1 MMKTRRKQLLE
12 VEKTDST
19 HPGLWLD
26 KYIKEQET
34 KDFETSSNTDQSKG
48 NSRSH
53 LIKEVTSL
61 REPDEYEEF
70 FKRWT
75 QMLIDYDAKTR
86 EAKVQ
91 GRMIVGLGS
100 ESVLETSITLHHTY
114 GVPYI
119 PGSALKG
126 LAASYACKRLGDV
139 WKKGKPAYNA
149 VFGDT
154 GNAGYITF
162 FDALYMPNTGH
173 EHKGKRQAIYPDV
186 ITVHHQKYYQEEKD
200 ASPSDWDSPNPVPL
214 LSATG
219 KYLIALA
226 APDIK
231 DDNRD
236 EWLKKVFD
244 ILGYALKEMGIG
256 AKTSSG
262 YGRME
267 LGEKIDLDSPDIQE
281 ALRLKEE
288 IDKMPD
294 AEVSRRMQSSYFSRW
309 GKLPSQEAK
318 RIVASAIIEKVQK
331 AGVEKTMAGAG
342 WYKIL
347 LQSIG

>member
-1 MMKTRRKQLLE
+1 MKTRRKQLLE
-12 VEKTDST
+12 VKKTAST

-26 KYIKEQET
+26 KYIDEQEK
-34 KDFETSSNTDQSKG
+34 KDFETPSNKDQSKG
-48 NSRSH
+48 NSRSY
-53 LIKEVTSL
+53 LIKEVASL

-75 QMLIDYDAKTR
+75 KMLTDYDAQTH
-86 EAKVQ
+86 EAKVK

-126 LAASYACKRLGDV
+126 LAASYASQRLGDV
-139 WKKGKPAYNA
+139 WKKGSPAFNA
-149 VFGDT
+149 VFGNT
-154 GNAGYITF
+154 NSAGYITF
-162 FDALYMPNTGH
+162 FDALYIPGSG
-173 EHKGKRQAIYPDV
+173 HKGRVLYPDV
-186 ITVHHQKYYQEEKD
+186 ITVHHPKYYQEEKNV
-200 ASPSDWDSPNPVPL
+200 SPSDWDSPNPVPF

-219 KYLIALA
+219 KYLVALA
-226 APDIK
+226 APDLGKDSEWIK
-231 DDNRD
+231 
-236 EWLKKVFD
+236 KTFD
-244 ILGYALKEMGIG
+244 ILRLALKEMGIG

-267 LGEKIDLDSPDIQE
+267 LEEKIDLDSPDIQD

-309 GKLPSQEAK
+309 GKMPSQEAK
-318 RIVASAIIEKVQK
+318 RIVARAIIEKVQK
-331 AGVEKTMAGAG
+331 AGVEKTIGLQP
-342 WYKIL
+342 WYKVI
-347 LQSIG
+347 LQSVD

>member
-1 MMKTRRKQLLE
+1 MKTRRKELLE
-12 VEKTDST
+12 VEKTATT

-26 KYIKEQET
+26 KYIEAQEK
-34 KDFETSSNTDQSKG
+34 KDFETPSSKAQGKG
-48 NSRSH
+48 NSRSD
-53 LIKEVTSL
+53 LIKEVASL
-61 REPDEYEEF
+61 REPDAYEEF

-75 QMLIDYDAKTR
+75 KMLTDYDAQTR
-86 EAKVQ
+86 EAKVK

-126 LAASYACKRLGDV
+126 LAASYADKRLGDP
-139 WKKGKPAYNA
+139 WKKGSPAYKA

-154 GNAGYITF
+154 NNAGYITF
-162 FDALYMPNTGH
+162 FDALYIPDSG
-173 EHKGKRQAIYPDV
+173 HKGRVLYPDV
-186 ITVHHQKYYQEEKD
+186 IAVHHPKYYQEETNVP
-200 ASPSDWDSPNPVPL
+200 PSDWDSPNPVPF

-226 APDIK
+226 APDLGKDSQWIK
-231 DDNRD
+231 KTF
-236 EWLKKVFD
+236 E
-244 ILGYALKEMGIG
+244 ILRFALQEMGVG

-267 LGEKIDLDSPDIQE
+267 LEEKIDLDSPDIQL
-281 ALRLKEE
+281 AMRLKKE
-288 IDKMPD
+288 IGGISK
-294 AEVSRRMQSSYFSRW
+294 AEVSRRMQSY
-309 GKLPSQEAK
+309 LPKWRDMPSNEAK
-318 RIVASAIIEKVQK
+318 KIVARAIVEKIRD
-331 AGVEKTMAGAG
+331 AGLEKTMAGVG

>member
-1 MMKTRRKQLLE
+1 MKTRRKQLLE
-12 VEKTDST
+12 AEKTATT

-26 KYIKEQET
+26 KYIEEQEK
-34 KDFETSSNTDQSKG
+34 KDFETPSNKAQGKG
-48 NSRSH
+48 NSRSD
-53 LIKEVTSL
+53 LIKEVASL
-61 REPDEYEEF
+61 REPDAYEEF

-75 QMLIDYDAKTR
+75 KMLTDYDAQTR
-86 EAKVQ
+86 EARVK

-126 LAASYACKRLGDV
+126 LAASFADKRLGEP
-139 WKKGKPAYNA
+139 WKKGHPVYKA

-154 GNAGYITF
+154 NNAGYITF
-162 FDALYMPNTGH
+162 FDALFIPGSG
-173 EHKGKRQAIYPDV
+173 HKGRVLYPDV
-186 ITVHHQKYYQEEKD
+186 ITVHHPKYYQEEKNVP
-200 ASPSDWDSPNPVPL
+200 PSDWDSPNPVPF

-226 APDIK
+226 APDLGK
-231 DDNRD
+231 DSQWINKTF
-236 EWLKKVFD
+236 E
-244 ILGYALKEMGIG
+244 ILRFALQEMGIG

-267 LGEKIDLDSPDIQE
+267 LEEKIDLDSPDIQE
-281 ALRLKEE
+281 AMRVKEE

-294 AEVSRRMQSSYFSRW
+294 AEVTRRMQSSYFSRW
-309 GKLPSQEAK
+309 RKMPSQEAK
-318 RIVASAIIEKVQK
+318 RIVARAIIEKVQK
-331 AGVEKTMAGAG
+331 AGVEKTIGLQP
-342 WYKIL
+342 WYKVV
-347 LQSIG
+347 LQSAD

>member
-1 MMKTRRKQLLE
+1 MKTRRKKLLE
-12 VEKTDST
+12 VEKTATT

-26 KYIKEQET
+26 KYIEEQEK
-34 KDFETSSNTDQSKG
+34 KDTEGPYDKDQGKRNG
-48 NSRSH
+48 RSD
-53 LIKEVTSL
+53 LIKEVASL
-61 REPDEYEEF
+61 REPNDYEKF

-75 QMLIDYDAKTR
+75 KILTDYDAQTR
-86 EAKVQ
+86 EAKVK

-126 LAASYACKRLGDV
+126 LAASYADKRLGNP
-139 WKKGKPAYNA
+139 WKKGNPAYKA

-154 GNAGYITF
+154 NNAGYITF
-162 FDALYMPNTGH
+162 FDALYIPGSG
-173 EHKGKRQAIYPDV
+173 HKGRALYPDV
-186 ITVHHQKYYQEEKD
+186 ITVHHPKYYQEEKNV
-200 ASPSDWDSPNPVPL
+200 SPSDWDSPNPVPF

-226 APDIK
+226 APDLGKDSEWIK
-231 DDNRD
+231 KAF
-236 EWLKKVFD
+236 E
-244 ILGYALKEMGIG
+244 ILRLALKEMGIG

-267 LGEKIDLDSPDIQE
+267 LEEKIDLDSPDIQV
-281 ALRLKEE
+281 AMRLKEE
-288 IDKMPD
+288 IDGISK
-294 AEVSRRMQSSYFSRW
+294 AEVSRRMQSY
-309 GKLPSQEAK
+309 LPKWRDMPSNEAK
-318 RIVASAIIEKVQK
+318 KIVARAIVEKIRD
-331 AGVEKTMAGAG
+331 AGLEKTMAGVG

>member
-12 VEKTDST
+12 VEKTTST

-26 KYIKEQET
+26 KYIEEQET
-34 KDFETSSNTDQSKG
+34 KDFETPSNKDQSKG
-48 NSRSH
+48 NSRSQ

-70 FKRWT
+70 FERWT
-75 QMLIDYDAKTR
+75 KMLINYGAKTR
-86 EAKVQ
+86 EARVK

-100 ESVLETSITLHHTY
+100 ESVLETSMTLHHTY

-126 LAASYACKRLGDV
+126 LAASYASKRLGDV

-154 GNAGYITF
+154 NSAGYITF
-162 FDALYMPNTGH
+162 FDALYIPGSG
-173 EHKGKRQAIYPDV
+173 HKGQVLYPDV
-186 ITVHHQKYYQEEKD
+186 ITVHHPKYYQEEKNVP
-200 ASPSDWDSPNPVPL
+200 PSDWDSPNPVAF

-219 KYLIALA
+219 KYLVALA
-226 APDIK
+226 APDLGKDSEWIK
-231 DDNRD
+231 RTY
-236 EWLKKVFD
+236 D
-244 ILGYALKEMGIG
+244 ILRFALEEMGIG

-267 LGEKIDLDSPDIQE
+267 VEEKIDLDSPDIQE

-309 GKLPSQEAK
+309 VKMPSQEAK